1 MRMMK
6 TVFSMHM
13 SMLGDQTVIRKAY
26 SYMYMYCT
34 CSSSCTSSQYFT
46 SAYISL
52 AGPIVL
58 WFISHIESSL
68 ADLLWNQSMAME
80 SPIHAC
86 LSGNER
92 IVVEKWSRMRDLF
105 TDKRN

>member
-68 ADLLWNQSMAME
+68 ADLLWNQSMALE
-80 SPIHAC
+80 SPYMHVC
-86 LSGNER
+86 LE
-92 IVVEKWSRMRDLF
+92 MRELS
-105 TDKRN
+105 